1 MNLLQTLVDDL
12 DEILIKNGIE
22 EAVDIRISNLD
33 NYDYQ
38 INNLVKFQ
46 NHPNID
52 IIKDEIS
59 NSLTVS
65 VLIDV
70 LEFAKNLF
78 IHIQIKAESIIENLD
93 NIKDNIL
100 IDKTT
105 LQNQ

>member
-1 MNLLQTLVDDL
+1 MNLLKTLVDDL
-12 DEILIKNGIE
+12 GDILIKNGIE
-22 EAVDIRISNLD
+22 EAIDIRISNLD

-59 NSLTVS
+59 NSLTLS

-70 LEFAKNLF
+70 FEFAKNLF
-78 IHIQIKAESIIENLD
+78 INIQINAESIIENLE
-93 NIKDNIL
+93 NRYIL
-100 IDKTT
+100 KET
-105 LQNQ
+105 